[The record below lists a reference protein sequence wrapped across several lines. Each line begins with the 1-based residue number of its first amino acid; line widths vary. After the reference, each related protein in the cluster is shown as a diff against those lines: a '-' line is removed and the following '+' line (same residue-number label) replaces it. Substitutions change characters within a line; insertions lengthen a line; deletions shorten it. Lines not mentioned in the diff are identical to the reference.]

1 MLSAWIWALLGGLV
15 AWAAGLALAL
25 KWKLRLGPALMGAGG
40 AALVAALP
48 FVAVYARLLPAGQ
61 SAASPAWLTAAA
73 LSGQIA
79 LTLVLAFGLL
89 MLAFWRDPER
99 TPPTP
104 PHSAAAVTTLVLS
117 PADGQVIYIKQI
129 ATGARPLVE
138 KDGRTYR
145 LDELTGLSAG
155 QPGYELARGPAL
167 VIGVEMSFLDVHV
180 NRCPLAGRVQLVRH
194 IPGRF
199 LSLRREEAPFVNE
212 RLTTVIAGAGL
223 DVAVVQ
229 VASRLVR
236 RIQSFLTEGQT
247 VEAGQRLGMIR
258 LGSLVAVVLPAD
270 PGLHLAVALGARVEG
285 RRLQILAR

>member
-1 MLSAWIWALLGGLV
+1 MLSAWIWALFGGLV

-25 KWKLRLGPALMGAGG
+25 KWKLRLAPALMGAGG

-48 FVAVYARLLPAGQ
+48 FVAVYARLLPAVQ
-61 SAASPAWLTAAA
+61 SAASPAWLTAVA

-99 TPPTP
+99 TPPTL
-104 PHSAAAVTTLVLS
+104 PHSAAVTTLVLS

-129 ATGARPLVE
+129 AAGARPLVE

-270 PGLHLAVALGARVEG
+270 PGLHLAVALGARVKAG
-285 RRLQILAR
+285 VSILARYE